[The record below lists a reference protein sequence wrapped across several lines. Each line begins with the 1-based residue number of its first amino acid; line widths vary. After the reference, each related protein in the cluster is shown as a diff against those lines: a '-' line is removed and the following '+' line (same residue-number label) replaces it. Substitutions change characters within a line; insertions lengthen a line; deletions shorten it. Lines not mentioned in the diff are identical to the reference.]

1 MLRAAAA
8 MELTPLR
15 YFVVIA
21 AAGHMTRAARIL
33 RVSQPA
39 LSAAVKKLEADLGT
53 DLLHRTPRGVELT
66 EPGRVF
72 LTHAQDIV
80 RRADTARQDVREL
93 VGLQTGVIRLGGGAT
108 ATTYLLP
115 PAVSAFRRQHPG
127 LRFYVRE
134 AGSAAIAQAVSTGE
148 LDLGIVTLPA
158 APSNAAHANTPSTAP
173 RRPPSPA
180 RRTPKAEGLV
190 LTPLVQDDLR
200 LITPP
205 GHRLAGRRAF
215 RWADVAGEPF
225 VGFEAGTAVRDVI
238 DSASTAAGVTLSV
251 VMELRSI
258 ESIKQMV
265 AAGIGVGLVS
275 RFALPAGQ
283 GLVCKDGPLSRSLAL
298 ARSASRMPSPA
309 AAAFQA
315 ILARS
320 LATFA

>member
-1 MLRAAAA
+1 
-8 MELTPLR
+8 
-15 YFVVIA
+15 
-21 AAGHMTRAARIL
+21 
-33 RVSQPA
+33 
-39 LSAAVKKLEADLGT
+39 
-53 DLLHRTPRGVELT
+53 
-66 EPGRVF
+66 
-72 LTHAQDIV
+72 
-80 RRADTARQDVREL
+80 
-93 VGLQTGVIRLGGGAT
+93 
-108 ATTYLLP
+108 
-115 PAVSAFRRQHPG
+115 
-127 LRFYVRE
+127 
-134 AGSAAIAQAVSTGE
+134 
-148 LDLGIVTLPA
+148 
-158 APSNAAHANTPSTAP
+158 
-173 RRPPSPA
+173 
-180 RRTPKAEGLV
+180 
-190 LTPLVQDDLR
+190 VQDDLR

-275 RFALPAGQ
+275 RFALPTGQ